1 MRIRNIW
8 ALFNK
13 DLRDGLRNYHVI
25 LVVLTP
31 IVLSLLFSNLYR
43 DSKSKSMLPRVGVVG
58 RMDHPLLDRLAS
70 ETFGVKIQF
79 CSTRA
84 ELDSKILEGEVGF
97 GIQLPDLLDSAIRQ
111 GRRPKLTLIHPTGLS
126 EYLVER
132 MQTALEKE
140 IRTFFH
146 LSETPLPID
155 IEISP
160 VGGKKE
166 GDRSFSNDLF
176 PMLVL
181 MAMGMVGFLAMPISF
196 VEEKEKRTLDALLL
210 TPTSSNELIVGKNLF
225 GLLLI
230 VVCVGAMVL
239 LGHRGEGNPLYFWA
253 FVLLGSMFC
262 LLIGLLVSLFAKS
275 QAGVNAMGTSMFM
288 IFQLVPNLSQTSEV
302 MRMVAPVV
310 PSTYIG
316 RGLKKAMFLDLSRVD
331 IHQDLAITF
340 CLMLL
345 AYLAVFLCLRYRRN
359 LLS

>member
-13 DLRDGLRNYHVI
+13 DLRDGLRNYHII

-31 IVLSLLFSNLYR
+31 ILLSLLFSNLYR

-58 RMDHPLLDRLAS
+58 RTDHPLLDRLAS
-70 ETFGVKIQF
+70 EAFGVKIQF
-79 CSTRA
+79 CATKA
-84 ELDSKILEGEVGF
+84 ELEGKILEGEVGF
-97 GIQLPDLLDSAIRQ
+97 GILLPDMVDTLIRQ
-111 GRRPKLTLIHPTGLS
+111 GKRPKLTLIHPSGLS

-132 MQTALEKE
+132 MQTGLEKE
-140 IRTFFH
+140 IRKFFN

-155 IEISP
+155 LELTA
-160 VGGKKE
+160 VGAKKE

-210 TPTSSNELIVGKNLF
+210 TPTTSNELIIGKNLF

-230 VVCVGAMVL
+230 VASVGAMVL
-239 LGHRGEGNPLYFWA
+239 LGHRGEGNQLYFWA
-253 FVLLGSMFC
+253 FVLLGATFC

-288 IFQLVPNLSQTSEV
+288 IFQLVPNLSQTSEF
-302 MRMVAPVV
+302 MRMIAPAV

-316 RGLKKAMFLDLSRVD
+316 RGMKKAMFLDLSRID
-331 IHQDLAITF
+331 IHGDLAATF
-340 CLMLL
+340 CMALL

-359 LLS
+359 LMS

>member
-13 DLRDGLRNYHVI
+13 DLRDGLRNYHII

-31 IVLSLLFSNLYR
+31 ILLSLLFSNLYR
-43 DSKSKSMLPRVGVVG
+43 DSKSKSMLPQVGVVG
-58 RMDHPLLDRLAS
+58 RSDHPFLDRLAS
-70 ETFGVKIQF
+70 ETFGVKVQF
-79 CSTRA
+79 CATKS
-84 ELDSKILEGEVGF
+84 ELEAKILGGEVGF
-97 GIQLPDLLDSAIRQ
+97 GIILPDMLDSLIRQ
-111 GRRPKLTLIHPTGLS
+111 GKRPKLTLIHPMGLP

-140 IRTFFH
+140 VRKFFN
-146 LSETPLPID
+146 LAETPLPID
-155 IEISP
+155 VELSP
-160 VGGKKE
+160 VGGKRE

-210 TPTSSNELIVGKNLF
+210 TPTTPNELIVGKNLF
-225 GLLLI
+225 GILLI
-230 VVCVGAMVL
+230 FSSVGAMVL
-239 LGHRGEGNPLYFWA
+239 LGHRGEGSPLYFWA
-253 FVLLGSMFC
+253 FVLLGAAFC
-262 LLIGLLVSLFAKS
+262 LLLGLLVSLFAKS

-288 IFQLVPNLSQTSEV
+288 IFQLVPNLSQTSEI
-302 MRMVAPVV
+302 MRMISPVV

-316 RGLKKAMFLDLSRVD
+316 RGLKKAMFLDLTRVD
-331 IHQDLAITF
+331 INGDLAATF
-340 CLMLL
+340 CMALM